1 MDTERVILAL
11 NVAWGW
17 AERLERGE
25 MSERADQMQAA
36 AELKDAVAAL
46 KEELAITAPES
57 EPEPAAVVEGARLA
71 GVVTGALPAATNPWP
86 VAGGPTA
93 WPIYRGSDAHV
104 RDGEGWGVDLGNRVD
119 LEWTALHAGTVTLV
133 FDDGVQAGKACDVEW
148 LQDGHTYKARWCH
161 AADIV
166 VAQGQQVQAGEVLG
180 HVGFS
185 GLCIPAGPAGA
196 HLHLAMWRDGE
207 RVKPEEYLVAGG

>member
-1 MDTERVILAL
+1 MDTERVIHAL
-11 NVAWGW
+11 NVTWGW
-17 AERLERGE
+17 AERLERGD
-25 MSERADQMQAA
+25 MSERADQTQVA
-36 AELKDAVAAL
+36 AELKDAVASL
-46 KEELAITAPES
+46 KEELEILAPETAPEV
-57 EPEPAAVVEGARLA
+57 PGTRLA
-71 GVVTGALPAATNPWP
+71 GVVTGSLLEASADLWP
-86 VAGGPTA
+86 VAGGRTA

-104 RDGEGWGVDLGNRVD
+104 RDGEGWGVDLGNRVG
-119 LEWTALHAGTVTLV
+119 LEWTALQAGTVTLV

-148 LQDGHTYKARWCH
+148 QQGGHTYKARWCH

-196 HLHLAMWRDGE
+196 HPHLAMWRDGE
-207 RVKPEEYLVAGG
+207 RMKPEEYLLR